1 MNPHA
6 FASPMQAA
14 IMARNIGRGL
24 AAAEPVAAK
33 NCPEA
38 AEAYAARLEAVGK
51 RLAAVGANA
60 ANKNVVALHDGMA
73 YLVRDAGLNLVDV
86 IQEDEEAQPSAA
98 RLLDLVKK
106 IKVSKP
112 VVLIGEP
119 QYSEKPVRA
128 LSAETGV
135 PAVQLDSLASGLSNE
150 PLDYYET
157 VMTNNCVILEK
168 YFAK

>member
-1 MNPHA
+1 
-6 FASPMQAA
+6 
-14 IMARNIGRGL
+14 MARTIGRGL

-33 NCPEA
+33 NCLEA
-38 AEAYAARLEAVGK
+38 AEAYAAKLEDLGK

-98 RLLDLVKK
+98 RLLGLVKK
-106 IKVSKP
+106 IKESKP

-128 LSAETGV
+128 LAAETGV
-135 PAVQLDSLASGLSNE
+135 PAVQLDSLASGPANA

-157 VMTNNCVILEK
+157 VMSQNCAILEK
-168 YFAK
+168 YFGK

>member
-1 MNPHA
+1 M
-6 FASPMQAA
+6 
-14 IMARNIGRGL
+14 
-24 AAAEPVAAK
+24 
-33 NCPEA
+33 
-38 AEAYAARLEAVGK
+38 GK

-135 PAVQLDSLASGLSNE
+135 PAVQLDSLASGLSNA
-150 PLDYYET
+150 PLDHYET